1 MSDVHAPR
9 PASSVETPPSTLC
22 TDCPKE
28 TCLEF
33 TVVDYWGEP
42 VTSPSRF
49 ELDGKPVRPDTPIR
63 PLKPGKHILR
73 AVDGEELRQEILNFP
88 YEPVW
93 HMPTPASRLARQQG
107 QIHTRGFRD
116 RLWTGLPLVTRAH
129 RPAEACHKYLVEVNY
144 GIDYCIL
151 MVFLDNHSGGLHGTG
166 HAGVMIINGETRQGL
181 YSDFGPYKEKI
192 DKKVM
197 YGAHGVRIEEDI
209 ILHLGDVNIRLFEK
223 NLLMKKNGKL
233 DEIKLG
239 ETFHKIND
247 KYGSHMISD
256 KPCWL
261 KKALNGPVHG
271 NIRDN
276 PSKLQEIIHHFPGS
290 SLYSS
295 PGFFIN
301 GLIAWAAYVLPGG
314 AYNKMKIY
322 IEKEQQK
329 MKNLQEEKKNG
340 YSGTSFNC
348 MTYCLAV
355 LDKGRGLDRAPGKPG
370 EPDHPNDHIQAH
382 MNAAQDRGIFNDR
395 LFSGQPDAVSGEE
408 QTKVLG
414 IRHHQVLNWAFS
426 LEKLYVKS

>member
-107 QIHTRGFRD
+107 QTHTRGFRD

-181 YSDFGPYKEKI
+181 YSDFGPYK
-192 DKKVM
+192 KKP
-197 YGAHGVRIEEDI
+197 GKKLLDNNAILELGEVRIDPLKE
-209 ILHLGDVNIRLFEK
+209 
-223 NLLMKKNGKL
+223 NLLLTKNGKL
-233 DEIKLG
+233 DEKNLA
-239 ETFHKIND
+239 ELFHEIND
-247 KYGSHMISD
+247 SHGSTMISE
-256 KPCWL
+256 KSCRFQKL
-261 KKALNGPVHG
+261 LNGPAHG
-271 NIRDN
+271 NIPKDVHPTYKIFHDIN
-276 PSKLQEIIHHFPGS
+276 TLCAPIKPDSIVIPS
-290 SLYSS
+290 
-295 PGFFIN
+295 GFLIN
-301 GLIAWAAYVLPGG
+301 GLIAWAAYILPGG
-314 AYNKMKIY
+314 AYCRMEKYVQEKRSEM
-322 IEKEQQK
+322 IE
-329 MKNLQEEKKNG
+329 LQDKSENG
-340 YSGTSFNC
+340 YKIASFNC
-348 MTYCLAV
+348 MTYSLAV
-355 LDKGRGLDRAPGKPG
+355 LDQGLGLTRPPGIQG
-370 EPDHPNDHIQAH
+370 NIDHPNAHIQAH
-382 MNAAQDRGIFNDR
+382 MNTAQECGIFDDR
-395 LFSGQPDAVSGEE
+395 LFSGEPEAMSG
-408 QTKVLG
+408 KVRPKVPG
-414 IRHHQVLNWAFS
+414 IRHHQVLNFAYSW
-426 LEKLYVKS
+426 EKLHAKP